1 VRWQAK
7 RDTALNAIP
16 ELKPKKDPKRCRA
29 SLATALQKSR
39 SALPFLSNSRIPQGD
54 RNTNVL
60 DAIYLKI
67 KLRRYREMLIVEATS
82 HGLSNMQLIVDKL
95 TAAKNESA
103 VSRRRLIA
111 LLEESMATCSTT
123 IVNGRAGSGK
133 TSLISDFASRCGRAT
148 AWYKVDAPDGDPS
161 VFFRYLIA
169 AIRQH
174 RPQFGGKELESL
186 LTTTEESDFSMF
198 AEAFV
203 YELLKSQKE
212 SLLIVIED
220 LHLVYDAP
228 WLVSFFSR
236 VLPLLPADVHMVIT
250 SRTLPPAP
258 LWRMRSKQNL
268 TVIDEP
274 ELAFTRQE
282 AIALFD
288 LHGLSREQATIA
300 LDHTHGRAHA
310 LAACAESIQMEQDDQ
325 PTSRHVTAGN

>member
-1 VRWQAK
+1 MRSGLQYKVLETSSQVSQNFAERRRWPSQM
-7 RDTALNAIP
+7 P
-16 ELKPKKDPKRCRA
+16 
-29 SLATALQKSR
+29 
-39 SALPFLSNSRIPQGD
+39 NSRIPQGD

-60 DAIYLKI
+60 DGSYI
-67 KLRRYREMLIVEATS
+67 KTTCEGIEMLIVEVTR
-82 HGLSNMQLIVDKL
+82 HGLDNMQLIVDKL
-95 TAAKNESA
+95 TAAQNTAA
-103 VSRRRLIA
+103 VSRRRLLS
-111 LLEESMATCSTT
+111 LLEESMATCSAT

-133 TSLISDFASRCGRAT
+133 TSLVSDFASHCGRAT
-148 AWYKVDAPDGDPS
+148 AWYKVDAPDSDSS

-174 RPQFGGKELESL
+174 RPHFGGKELESL
-186 LTTTEESDFSMF
+186 LATTEESDFSMF

-203 YELLKSQKE
+203 YELLKSEKE
-212 SLLIVIED
+212 PLLIVIED

-228 WLVSFFSR
+228 WLVSFFRR
-236 VLPLLPADVHMVIT
+236 VLPLLPPDVHMVIT

-282 AIALFD
+282 AIELFD

-300 LDHTHGRAHA
+300 LDHTHGRAQA
-310 LAACAESIQMEQDDQ
+310 LAACAESIQLEDQ
-325 PTSRHVTAGN
+325 LTSRHVSAGM